1 MNLQK
6 TRAEK
11 STLFSFDLILLLIFC
26 SGFMIQNNS
35 RSVLLV
41 FSELVEGERRVGGG
55 GEAAG
60 AVQRKVSRFQD
71 LLEI

>member
-6 TRAEK
+6 K
-11 STLFSFDLILLLIFC
+11 STLFSFDLIPLLVFC
-26 SGFMIQNNS
+26 SGFMIQNS
-35 RSVLLV
+35 VSVLLV
-41 FSELVEGERRVGGG
+41 FCELVEGEQRLGGG

-71 LLEI
+71 LLEM